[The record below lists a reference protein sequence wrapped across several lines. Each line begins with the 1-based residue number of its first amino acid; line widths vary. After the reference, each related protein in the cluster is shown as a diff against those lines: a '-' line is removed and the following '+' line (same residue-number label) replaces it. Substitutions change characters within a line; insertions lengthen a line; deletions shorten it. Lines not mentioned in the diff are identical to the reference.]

1 MIFFVSKKKKF
12 QNFSQFNDAM
22 LNHHHHL
29 HLEINQ
35 SSYDWMDGEIDFL
48 FFSPTKNNGFWNFD
62 SNDFSVLFVSCC
74 HCFVLSSNH
83 HHHHNHH
90 QWILILMMMWMMI
103 VHIDKFP
110 YFEFW
115 IHFFKYRWFE
125 NWFNSFG
132 FWFPQHFHLGI
143 FFLSFSLHLI
153 LTITKKMSMHDEHN
167 LMMMMMKW
175 KKRVKCWK
183 QNKT

>member
-1 MIFFVSKKKKF
+1 MIFFCFFVLKKKF

-22 LNHHHHL
+22 LNHHHL

-48 FFSPTKNNGFWNFD
+48 FFLQQKIMVFGILIQMIF
-62 SNDFSVLFVSCC
+62 LFVSCC

-83 HHHHNHH
+83 HHHHH

-125 NWFNSFG
+125 NWFDS
-132 FWFPQHFHLGI
+132 FWFFSPTLSSLEF

-167 LMMMMMKW
+167 LMMMMMMKW